1 MRTENVL
8 AFPFFIYLVR
18 TENVLA
24 YSFYLSRANRECISV
39 FFYLSRA
46 NRDVLVRDLR
56 RDLSAD
62 ENTYISDS
70 STRNQ
75 RIESWWGYLW
85 RHHIQFWLDSF
96 KTLQHAG
103 DISGSYAAKCL
114 IQFCFMA
121 LLQVNTISSILECIL
136 WPIV

>member
-1 MRTENVL
+1 MRI
-8 AFPFFIYLVR
+8 FFIYLVR
-18 TENVLA
+18 TENVL
-24 YSFYLSRANRECISV
+24 
-39 FFYLSRA
+39 
-46 NRDVLVRDLR
+46 VRDLQ

-62 ENTYISDS
+62 ENTYISGS

-114 IQFCFMA
+114 IQFCFKA